1 MNLDAFWLLFIQ
13 DHLRNGLLT
22 PLMVVVTML
31 GNKGIIW
38 MVLIALL
45 LWRRRTRWVGA
56 LAAVSFL
63 VNAGLAELF
72 IKHAVMRPRPFL
84 SIPELQTLV
93 AQPLTYSFPSVHT
106 RWRLS
111 SGARRCANGAA
122 LSWRWPVSWP
132 SRAST
137 SVCTIR
143 RPTSLQ
149 GYCWPGSAV
158 PSSGA
163 SAGAPCALPAAVAA
177 SNGLRALGAAA
188 LRL

>member
-106 RWRLS
+106 VSSFSVAFIVWRS
-111 SGARRCANGAA
+111 SLRKWCR
-122 LSWRWPVSWP
+122 PVSWP

-177 SNGLRALGAAA
+177 SNGLRALGAAV

>member
-1 MNLDAFWLLFIQ
+1 MGFDAFLLLFIQ

-45 LWRRRTRWVGA
+45 LLRRRTRWVGA

-63 VNAGLAELF
+63 VNAGLAEIF

-93 AQPLTYSFPSVHT
+93 VQPLTYSFPSVHT
-106 RWRLS
+106 VSSFSVAFIVWRS
-111 SGARRCANGAA
+111 SLRK
-122 LSWRWPVSWP
+122 W
-132 SRAST
+132 
-137 SVCTIR
+137 R
-143 RPTSLQ
+143 RPVMALACLMAFSRLYV
-149 GYCWPGSAV
+149 GVHYPSDIAASCWPGSAAH
-158 PSSGA
+158 SSGTSA
-163 SAGAPCALPAAVAA
+163 SAPCASPTANHEKRAACAE
-177 SNGLRALGAAA
+177 RPEH
-188 LRL
+188 

>member
-63 VNAGLAELF
+63 VNAGLAELI

-84 SIPELQTLV
+84 TIPELQTLV

-106 RWRLS
+106 VSSFSVAFIVWRSSLRKWRRPVMALACLMACSRLYVGVHYPSDVAAGLLLAWVGRSFVWRLGRRAVRLACS
-111 SGARRCANGAA
+111 SC
-122 LSWRWPVSWP
+122 SK
-132 SRAST
+132 
-137 SVCTIR
+137 
-143 RPTSLQ
+143 
-149 GYCWPGSAV
+149 
-158 PSSGA
+158 
-163 SAGAPCALPAAVAA
+163 
-177 SNGLRALGAAA
+177 
-188 LRL
+188 

>member
-72 IKHAVMRPRPFL
+72 IRPHRL
-84 SIPELQTLV
+84 VVLGGVYRLALV
-93 AQPLTYSFPSVHT
+93 AAQMAPPCHGAGLSHGLLAPL
-106 RWRLS
+106 
-111 SGARRCANGAA
+111 RRCALSVRRRCRAA
-122 LSWRWPVSWP
+122 AGLGRQFLRLAPRP
-132 SRAST
+132 A
-137 SVCTIR
+137 R
-143 RPTSLQ
+143 R
-149 GYCWPGSAV
+149 
-158 PSSGA
+158 
-163 SAGAPCALPAAVAA
+163 APCLQQLQQVTACAL
-177 SNGLRALGAAA
+177 
-188 LRL
+188 

>member
-63 VNAGLAELF
+63 VFVLLY
-72 IKHAVMRPRPFL
+72 M
-84 SIPELQTLV
+84 
-93 AQPLTYSFPSVHT
+93 
-106 RWRLS
+106 
-111 SGARRCANGAA
+111 
-122 LSWRWPVSWP
+122 
-132 SRAST
+132 
-137 SVCTIR
+137 
-143 RPTSLQ
+143 
-149 GYCWPGSAV
+149 
-158 PSSGA
+158 
-163 SAGAPCALPAAVAA
+163 PCVAAVAA
-177 SNGLRALGAAA
+177 MRREMESSRWAYGTIAAQTALAWTLATLVFQLGRLLGLG
-188 LRL
+188 

>member
-106 RWRLS
+106 VSSFSVAFIVWRS
-111 SGARRCANGAA
+111 SLRK
-122 LSWRWPVSWP
+122 WRWPVSWP

-143 RPTSLQ
+143 PTSLQ
-149 GYCWPGSAV
+149 GCCWPGSAV

>member
-106 RWRLS
+106 VSSFSVAFIVWRS
-111 SGARRCANGAA
+111 SLRKWRRPVMA
-122 LSWRWPVSWP
+122 LACLMAF
-132 SRAST
+132 SRLY
-137 SVCTIR
+137 VG
-143 RPTSLQ
+143 PTSLQ